1 MPSRLTVLLSTLWLI
16 WQKIL
21 AALFCYS
28 QLIGL
33 RARSPPALPPIL
45 ARRPDLRKR
54 AHPFTLPLKDDKQ
67 CRLFHVSY
75 IEPRF
80 LLFSLGLISPHQ
92 SMLLQTSYSFHNIIS
107 ISRSLS
113 SSASGS
119 RGQRRQSGLKSG
131 GSWSRVKKIRFFQA
145 NFRKLWVSSGNFTKQ
160 FRFSRQISK

>member
-75 IEPRF
+75 RALLPPVQPRLDFPPPVDASPNLIF
-80 LLFSLGLISPHQ
+80 LPQHYFNLTL
-92 SMLLQTSYSFHNIIS
+92 SFI
-107 ISRSLS
+107 
-113 SSASGS
+113 
-119 RGQRRQSGLKSG
+119 
-131 GSWSRVKKIRFFQA
+131 
-145 NFRKLWVSSGNFTKQ
+145 
-160 FRFSRQISK
+160 